1 MCLMVAS
8 FTLSQKQIQVAQH
21 LALGESQKQAGKA
34 AGVSR
39 ATVCRWLK
47 DTVFLSKIEEF
58 RQELEQI
65 EGSAYTET
73 VKEVG
78 ESIREN
84 VKKIL
89 TPDELK
95 TMLSDMAQ
103 DLDLSPTLRLKAATQ
118 LAKWHGME
126 APKPVSAADG
136 RDDFPIKGLEGEEI
150 PKDLKLLSDEELH
163 RLYLEEM
170 RKQK

>member
-1 MCLMVAS
+1 MNAS
-8 FTLSQKQIQVAQH
+8 STLSPKQIQVAQH
-21 LALGESQKQAGKA
+21 IALGESQKQAGKA

-47 DTVFLSKIEEF
+47 DTLFLSKIEEF

-65 EGSAYTET
+65 EGSVYTET

-78 ESIREN
+78 ETIREN

-95 TMLSDMAQ
+95 TMFSDMAQ
-103 DLDLSPTLRLKAATQ
+103 DEDLSPTLRLKAATQ

-126 APKPVSAADG
+126 APKPVSADG

-150 PKDLKLLSDEELH
+150 PKDLKSLSDEELH

-170 RKQK
+170 RKHK